1 MVVCGRQLSSS
12 RRDRMIVAWQFIAR
26 EIGPNKN
33 RPVRVRCDQE

>member
-1 MVVCGRQLSSS
+1 MVSMSVVAWSC
-12 RRDRMIVAWQFIAR
+12 RDQMIVAWQFIAR